1 MFFLVFWLISRT
13 TGRRRKD
20 KRSEEGRPPTVY
32 ETMLHYFPTEQ
43 VDIVQKMKSK
53 RGRKKR

>member
-1 MFFLVFWLISRT
+1 MISRT